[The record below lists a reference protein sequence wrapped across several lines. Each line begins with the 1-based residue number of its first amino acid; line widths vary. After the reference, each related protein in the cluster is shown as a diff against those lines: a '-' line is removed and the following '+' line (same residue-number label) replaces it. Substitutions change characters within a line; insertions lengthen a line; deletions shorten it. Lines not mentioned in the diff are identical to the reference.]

1 MKNIQ
6 KQCYVDRFGSGISSL
21 CGMKSFILF
30 ASFLLFLNGIAFS
43 QEPVVVTTVTKPAE
57 TEKVD
62 SLTVSEETQAIP
74 VQDTSSVPKTTN
86 TELLNELVLQTNSVV
101 TFDKLSVGLGIGQD
115 YGGFGGNILYYPQR
129 NFGLFCGI
137 GYNLA
142 SVGYNLGIKSRIA
155 IGSST
160 SHVLLSLLAMYGYNA
175 VIRVTDYKELN
186 KVYYGATLGAGLD
199 FKPFKYSDD
208 YISVSLFVPFRS
220 SEVQEYMDYLEQV
233 YGAVFEQGL
242 FPITFS
248 VGYRIVFQ

>member
-6 KQCYVDRFGSGISSL
+6 KQGLISRSGSGISSF
-21 CGMKSFILF
+21 CGMKHFILI
-30 ASFLLFLNGIAFS
+30 ASFLFFLDGIGFS
-43 QEPVVVTTVTKPAE
+43 QEPVVVTTVKKPAE
-57 TEKVD
+57 TEKKD
-62 SLTVSEETQAIP
+62 SLTVSAKTPAIP
-74 VQDTSSVPKTTN
+74 VQDTASVPKTTN

-101 TFDKLSVGLGIGQD
+101 TFDKLSAGLGIGQD

-155 IGSST
+155 IGSSS
-160 SHVLLSLLAMYGYNA
+160 SHVLVSVLAMYGYNA
-175 VIRVTDYKELN
+175 VIRVADMGELN
-186 KVYYGATLGAGLD
+186 KVFYGATVGAGLD

-220 SEVQEYMDYLEQV
+220 SEVQDYMDYLEQV
-233 YGAVFEQGL
+233 YGVVFEQGL
-242 FPITFS
+242 FPISFS
-248 VGYRIVFQ
+248 FGYRIVFQ